1 MKSRR
6 KPIPKRKRKAE
17 LTREK
22 NVQVKLQDLALQ
34 QKNFSRQLLAMERW
48 IRAAPERLP
57 EKMKDLYM

>member
-6 KPIPKRKRKAE
+6 RFVPRRKRKAE

-22 NVQVKLQDLALQ
+22 SEQVKLQDLALQ